1 MQQSQV
7 DYWTF
12 RGSKK
17 KMICS
22 TPFMT
27 SLRQCTTIFHH
38 LAPEII
44 DAFGTVR
51 ERRHRVH
58 IELGAVRKQE
68 RQLRSYLP
76 STHPV
81 KMNGLSIQSSCDT
94 RSRHLQRFRDR
105 LYTRADEDVGSAG
118 HYVPVKPSTKRLIN
132 GRVYTQ
138 TNVSRSIWVMTIDLQ
153 HCSRHQGSGASQRR
167 LHRRI

>member
-1 MQQSQV
+1 
-7 DYWTF
+7 
-12 RGSKK
+12 
-17 KMICS
+17 
-22 TPFMT
+22 MT

-76 STHPV
+76 SHTPGQ
-81 KMNGLSIQSSCDT
+81 NEWTIDSIKLATRVPDT
-94 RSRHLQRFRDR
+94 YNDSENR

-118 HYVPVKPSTKRLIN
+118 HLCTCEAVNKAIDQWKGL
-132 GRVYTQ
+132 YTDKCFQ
-138 TNVSRSIWVMTIDLQ
+138 IHLGDDPLTYNTSHVTR
-153 HCSRHQGSGASQRR
+153 
-167 LHRRI
+167 